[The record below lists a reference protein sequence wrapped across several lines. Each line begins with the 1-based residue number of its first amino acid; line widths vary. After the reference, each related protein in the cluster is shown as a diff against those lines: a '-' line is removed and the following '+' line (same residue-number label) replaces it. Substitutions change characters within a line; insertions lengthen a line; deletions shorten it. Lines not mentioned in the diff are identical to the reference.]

1 VGFTATFQLPYPSE
15 ERVPV
20 QSVVMGA
27 YEGERWIAHYP
38 VEGHRAYLLEPGV
51 ARVTLG

>member
-1 VGFTATFQLPYPSE
+1 
-15 ERVPV
+15 
-20 QSVVMGA
+20 VVMGA